1 MRMTWL
7 PWSAASLAC
16 GAVLMVLGS
25 LLLPAGGDFAD
36 LVASVE
42 SDHGQWVVASF
53 AFYLAAVGMT
63 LGMPS
68 VIVLLSHRG
77 RVLGL
82 TGIGIWAIGTIGLAG
97 YAALLVLLRA
107 VIGSAELTAGDVE
120 AVTNDRTLLAFV
132 AVFAVAFVLGELL
145 TALALLRSRAVARWV
160 SGLLVVHAALQA
172 VTALVADMTPD
183 LVRDLTAMLL
193 GVALMGV
200 AVEANDEWSAS
211 AA

>member
-25 LLLPAGGDFAD
+25 LLLPAGGNFAD
-36 LVASVE
+36 LVASVQ

-53 AFYLAAVGMT
+53 AFYLASVAMT

-68 VIVLLSHRG
+68 VVVLLTHRG

-82 TGIGIWAIGTIGLAG
+82 TGVAIGAIGTIGLAG
-97 YAALLVLLRA
+97 YAALLMLFRA
-107 VIGSAELTAGDVE
+107 VVDSAELTAGDVA
-120 AVTNDRTLLAFV
+120 AVTNDGTLQAFV
-132 AVFAVAFVLGELL
+132 AVFAGAFVLGELL
-145 TALALLRSRAVARWV
+145 TALALMRSRSVARWV
-160 SGLLVVHAALQA
+160 SGLLLVHVGLQA
-172 VTALVADMTPD
+172 VTALVPDSPD
-183 LVRDLTAMLL
+183 LLRDLTAMLL

-200 AVEANDEWSAS
+200 AVEANDEWSVS